1 MRVGGDSAHSPPLVS
16 IASTPAAGTVRY
28 AATTKPLCPDR
39 TTCPRHLDFPSVQRH
54 PPLSINHQENHTVIK
69 KTAKKLVNK
78 KTITIGAIAGAAVVA
93 KRKLG

>member
-1 MRVGGDSAHSPPLVS
+1 M
-16 IASTPAAGTVRY
+16 
-28 AATTKPLCPDR
+28 
-39 TTCPRHLDFPSVQRH
+39 
-54 PPLSINHQENHTVIK
+54 IK